1 MINKNTMRKL
11 LYLLII
17 LITSGSFSQKLS
29 NKDFS
34 NSEAI
39 NFLLNDSEIMW
50 RKTYPEII
58 NEGNKYGYSI
68 YREEDKFI
76 FDMNLYG
83 VSFKLLILKKDINDY
98 NYEFFPNYSLG
109 SVYKYYYFYVSDK
122 DNDPDIDKKPQIIET
137 KISLME
143 YSNVSRRDID
153 RYFSFL
159 KNYYETAYIN
169 NFKTSTPNQ
178 LYVQSIPSYK
188 KTNFGV
194 LTLNDIKTSY
204 TKHYTNPDNYGEP
217 YQVNHNVKVSYGSD
231 YETVKMTSGEYYTYG
246 LFGISYK
253 VDYLYLAME
262 GIKMSININKETRKN
277 IKELK
282 YFINDIDIREI
293 SMYDLTAM
301 VNVFLNDCSEFNIPT
316 PNINTLKATFEPLG
330 DNTVALAFGMN
341 DDDAIVIKVDPDKWQ
356 KASDA
361 KKWYI
366 LYHELGHDVLNL
378 EHGEGGKMMFNYAE
392 REYTWEEFF
401 EDKEYMFN
409 SYKY

>member
-1 MINKNTMRKL
+1 MRKL
-11 LYLLII
+11 LCLLII
-17 LITSGSFSQKLS
+17 LITSGSISQRLS
-29 NKDFS
+29 NKAFS
-34 NSEAI
+34 KSGAV
-39 NFLLNDSEIMW
+39 NFLLNDSEIMG

-68 YREEDKFI
+68 YREEDKFL
-76 FDMNLYG
+76 FDINLNGIY
-83 VSFKLLILKKDINDY
+83 FKLLILRKPIYGN

-109 SVYKYYYFYVSDK
+109 EVEKYYYFFVSDK
-122 DNDPDIDKKPQIIET
+122 DKDNDLDKEQRPQIIET
-137 KISLME
+137 KISLNE
-143 YSNVSRRDID
+143 NYDVSRRVID

-169 NFKTSTPNQ
+169 NFKTSTPDQ
-178 LYVQSIPSYK
+178 LYAQSIPSYK

-194 LTLNDIKTSY
+194 LTLNDIKTSHTIY
-204 TKHYTNPDNYGEP
+204 STNPNEYGDPRQIEKEA
-217 YQVNHNVKVSYGSD
+217 KVSYGTD
-231 YETVKMTSGEYYTYG
+231 YRTWESTSGEYYTDG

-253 VDYLYLAME
+253 DKFFATAME
-262 GIKMSININKETRKN
+262 VMKNNSIINNKTKNNIN
-277 IKELK
+277 ELK

-316 PNINTLKATFEPLG
+316 PNINTLKATFEPLEG
-330 DNTVALAFGMN
+330 NTVALAFGMN
-341 DDDAIVIKVDPDKWQ
+341 NDDAIVIKVDPDKWQ

-378 EHGEGGKMMFNYAE
+378 KHGEGGKMMFNYAE

-401 EDKEYMFN
+401 EDKEYMFD
-409 SYKY
+409 SYKN

>member
-1 MINKNTMRKL
+1 MRKL
-11 LYLLII
+11 LYLFII

-29 NKDFS
+29 NKAFS
-34 NSEAI
+34 DSGAI

-68 YREEDKFI
+68 YREEDKFL
-76 FDMNLYG
+76 FDINLDG
-83 VSFKLLILKKDINDY
+83 LSFKLLILTKPIYKY
-98 NYEFFPNYSLG
+98 NYEFFPNYSIG
-109 SVYKYYYFYVSDK
+109 EVNKYYYFFVSDK
-122 DNDPDIDKKPQIIET
+122 YNDLDKEKKPQIIET
-137 KISLME
+137 KISLNE
-143 YSNVSRRDID
+143 NHDVSSRVID

-169 NFKTSTPNQ
+169 NFKTSTPDQ
-178 LYVQSIPSYK
+178 LYAQSIPSYK

-204 TKHYTNPDNYGEP
+204 TIYSTNPDEYGDP
-217 YQVNHNVKVSYGSD
+217 RQINHNVKVSYGTD
-231 YETVKMTSGEYYTYG
+231 YQTWETTSGEYYTDG

-253 VDYLYLAME
+253 DETFAIAME
-262 GIKMSININKETRKN
+262 GIKNNSIINNKTKNNIN
-277 IKELK
+277 ELK

-409 SYKY
+409 SYK